1 MEIPTLSG
9 VQAGPITKILTV
21 IGTRPELIRLSVIIK
36 KLDYIFGPNHILV
49 WTNQN
54 YDRNLSGLFFS
65 ELGIK
70 TPNYVLH
77 ADAREGAIAFI
88 AAAFKEFEVILNN
101 EKPDKILILGDTNS
115 SLLAIV
121 AAKLGFPVY
130 HMEAGNRCF
139 NTETPEEINRGM
151 IDSVSAVNLP
161 YTQNSMDNLLR
172 EGYPRNFV
180 FKIGNPLFEV
190 FGNFYKEIDASQV
203 LDILQINPKSY
214 VLLSLHRSEN
224 VDNCSRLQEI
234 IDAINVIATSIKVVF
249 SVHPRTKSKIDKYGI
264 SLSSNI
270 ICTEPVGLFD
280 FVKLEKN
287 AKLIMSDSGS
297 VPEEGTI
304 FGIPTIIL
312 RKACERQELL
322 DCGSVILAGVGF
334 SDIVNAFK
342 VLMKMEKTSWCLPL
356 EYCNSFVSDTVIKI
370 LSGH

>member
-9 VQAGPITKILTV
+9 VQAGPITKILTI

-54 YDRNLSGLFFS
+54 YDRNLSGIFFS

-70 TPNYVLH
+70 APDYILH
-77 ADAREGAIAFI
+77 ADAREGTIAFI
-88 AAAFKEFEVILNN
+88 AEAFKEFEIILNS
-101 EKPDKILILGDTNS
+101 EKPDKVLILGDTNS

-139 NTETPEEINRGM
+139 NTETPEEINRRM
-151 IDSVSAVNLP
+151 IDSVSHVNLP

-172 EGYPRNFV
+172 EGYHRNSV
-180 FKIGNPLFEV
+180 FKIGNPLSEV
-190 FGNFYKEIDASQV
+190 LGNFHKEINASQV
-203 LDILQINPKSY
+203 LDIVKVSPKDY

-224 VDNCSRLQEI
+224 VDNCSRLEEI
-234 IDAINVIATSIKVVF
+234 ISAINFIASSTKVVF

-270 ICTEPVGLFD
+270 ICIEPVGLFD
-280 FVKLEKN
+280 FVKLERS
-287 AKLIMSDSGS
+287 ARLIMSDSGS
-297 VPEEGTI
+297 VPEEGAI
-304 FGIPTIIL
+304 FGVPTIIL
-312 RKACERQELL
+312 RKTCERQELL
-322 DCGSVILAGVGF
+322 DCGSVILAGVEF
-334 SDIVNAFK
+334 TDIINAFR
-342 VLMKMEKTSWCLPL
+342 VSMKIKQTSWSLPMD
-356 EYCNSFVSDTVIKI
+356 YCNNFVSDTVIKI